1 MFRLRTKAR
10 AAPRVSALISFA
22 EANGPSVL
30 LLYTSL
36 RIRTETSVV
45 NCSVAIAVTQHEI
58 LRGNARR
65 HAPRRTDPA
74 GRHPRNRGQP
84 LTHPANSPRESCCL
98 ATPAV
103 EYARAGL
110 PRLGE
115 GSGQLSRFAH
125 G

>member
-74 GRHPRNRGQP
+74 RQASAKPRTAIDSPGKFAERKLLPCYTSRRIRESRPAPPWRGQRP
-84 LTHPANSPRESCCL
+84 
-98 ATPAV
+98 V
-103 EYARAGL
+103 
-110 PRLGE
+110 
-115 GSGQLSRFAH
+115 
-125 G
+125 